1 MNNVLLYISTITLLV
16 LSSLNH
22 VINVDAFTTL
32 STSLSTSSSFSSLSK
47 VTFAFVKQ
55 NDSQRIIQMSNTNDD
70 NNNDNNED
78 EIIESMNTSSSL
90 STSTST
96 TTTIIVNG
104 DHDNTSYLS
113 NLEIGTL
120 SNSNNDNA
128 NDKSNESDNIPTMES
143 SSSPPLTSSSSSSS
157 SLNPEEFMNTINNLN
172 ITTNYNDIDI
182 KTKVNTSEYFE
193 SSPPLTFSKYLTM
206 QVIH

>member
-16 LSSLNH
+16 F
-22 VINVDAFTTL
+22 INVDAFT
-32 STSLSTSSSFSSLSK
+32 SLSK
-47 VTFAFVKQ
+47 VTFSFVKQ
-55 NDSQRIIQMSNTNDD
+55 NDSRRIIPMIQMSNA
-70 NNNDNNED
+70 NDNDNQD
-78 EIIESMNTSSSL
+78 EIESINTPPSSSSSSL
-90 STSTST
+90 STT
-96 TTTIIVNG
+96 TTTTLIVNG

-113 NLEIGTL
+113 NLEIETMP
-120 SNSNNDNA
+120 NSNNDNA

-143 SSSPPLTSSSSSSS
+143 SLSSSTSSSS
-157 SLNPEEFMNTINNLN
+157 SLNREEFMNTINNLN